1 MPRTGKR
8 GRYKLRPLSEKQK
21 NMFKFLVEYI
31 QKNEFPPSIR
41 ETGDAVGIDSTSV
54 VNYNLN
60 KLEEHGLILRWRE
73 VSRGIKIIRPRAR
86 ELGFQVDDI
95 DTEKMMTVPVLGNIV
110 ASNPV
115 DVGEA
120 HTWQSAEEWVNVAT
134 DLVDDPRYVYA
145 LRVQGD
151 SMIDAN
157 IQDNDLV
164 LMRATSTP
172 RNGDMVCAWVEGN
185 DEMTLKRYYLEGDTV
200 RLQPASPDKERYQ
213 PIIHP
218 ADKVKVQGKVLVV
231 IRSL

>member
-8 GRYKLRPLSEKQK
+8 GKYKLRALSPKQK
-21 NMFKFLVEYI
+21 SMFTFLVDYI

-60 KLEEHGLILRWRE
+60 KLEEHGLISRWKE
-73 VSRGIKIIRPRAR
+73 VSRAIKINRPRAR
-86 ELGFQVDDI
+86 ELGFQVDDT
-95 DTEKMMTVPVLGNIV
+95 DDEKMMAVPVLGNIV

-115 DVGEA
+115 DVGQA

-164 LMRATSTP
+164 LMRTTATP
-172 RNGDMVCAWVEGN
+172 RNGDMVSAWVEGD
-185 DEMTLKRYYLEGDTV
+185 DEMTLKRYYLEGENV
-200 RLQPASPDKERYQ
+200 RLQPSSPDPRYQ
-213 PIIHP
+213 PIIRP
-218 ADKVKVQGKVLVV
+218 VNRVKIQGKVLAV
-231 IRSL
+231 IRTL